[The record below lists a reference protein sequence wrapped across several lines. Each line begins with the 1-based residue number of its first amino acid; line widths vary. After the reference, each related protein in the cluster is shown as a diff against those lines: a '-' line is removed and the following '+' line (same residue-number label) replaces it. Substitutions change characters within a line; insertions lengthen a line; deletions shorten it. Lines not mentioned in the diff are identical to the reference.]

1 MEKENKFE
9 SNKSICM
16 CIALVDTKYNTES
29 WKSLSP
35 VQPHPEII
43 RKEKKIGS
51 KKIEKK
57 RGEQADNRSPAPK
70 PRGVVGKREAGNL

>member
-1 MEKENKFE
+1 MEKENELE
-9 SNKSICM
+9 SNKSICT

-43 RKEKKIGS
+43 RRKEKKR
-51 KKIEKK
+51 KE
-57 RGEQADNRSPAPK
+57 NRW
-70 PRGVVGKREAGNL
+70 